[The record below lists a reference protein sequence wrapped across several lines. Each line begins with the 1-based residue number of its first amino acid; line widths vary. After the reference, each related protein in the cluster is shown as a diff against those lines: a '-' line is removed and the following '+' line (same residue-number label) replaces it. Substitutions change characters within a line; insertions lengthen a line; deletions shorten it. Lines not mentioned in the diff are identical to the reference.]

1 MFDERT
7 FDHRY
12 TAPPPMDPGRLREA
26 LAVAEALGP
35 DAPIPKRRRRC
46 GLCVRLAAAFRTAPT
61 VTRRN
66 ANSSQCPLARMRG
79 RT

>member
-35 DAPIPKRRRRC
+35 DAPIPKRAAVVAFVYDLLRLSELRR
-46 GLCVRLAAAFRTAPT
+46 
-61 VTRRN
+61 
-66 ANSSQCPLARMRG
+66 Q
-79 RT
+79 